1 MRPIDVQIIGTDL
14 AIRWEDGLESFI
26 PLGTLRRH
34 CPCAS
39 CAGEKDIFGNLYK
52 GPDRPLTPRGTEL
65 VRVDAIGSY
74 AVQPT
79 WGDGHNTGLYTYELL
94 RRLGAVAE

>member
-1 MRPIDVQIIGTDL
+1 MRPKDLQIIGTDL
-14 AIRWEDGLESFI
+14 AIQWEDGVESFI
-26 PLGTLRRH
+26 PLATLRRH

-52 GPDRPLTPRGTEL
+52 GPDRPLTERAVVLTRIEP
-65 VRVDAIGSY
+65 VGSY
-74 AVQPT
+74 AVQPV

-94 RRLGAVAE
+94 RRLGAMA